1 MPPNTTTSNSV
12 EEKVRKHI
20 FNTAN
25 DHWGIRQFSKNSL
38 PLPISYIHFIAH
50 PNEDNSGSDGQQPTN
65 QWTMYLE
72 TSPSFSVHI
81 DVAPDDN
88 DVAMVMLEE
97 EQVNYDAYN
106 VFHKSLPVIGEG
118 CSVAT
123 VLDVLITK
131 KRDVY
136 RFAPVGEG
144 CRYWLSIVV
153 LDLVDAG
160 LVNRGDAQD
169 AVDGLG
175 MYWCFPP
182 GTGSFAR
189 EFARGSF

>member
-1 MPPNTTTSNSV
+1 
-12 EEKVRKHI
+12 
-20 FNTAN
+20 
-25 DHWGIRQFSKNSL
+25 
-38 PLPISYIHFIAH
+38 
-50 PNEDNSGSDGQQPTN
+50 
-65 QWTMYLE
+65 MYLE
-72 TSPSFSVHI
+72 TSPTSSVHV

-88 DVAMVMLEE
+88 DVAMVMLET

-106 VFHKSLPVIGEG
+106 VFHKSLPVTGEG

-123 VLDVLITK
+123 VLDVLIMK

-153 LDLVDAG
+153 LDLADAG

-175 MYWCFPP
+175 CIGVFLVALAHLQEKLYGVLFNFSSDEC
-182 GTGSFAR
+182 TSKAR
-189 EFARGSF
+189 NEEP

>member
-1 MPPNTTTSNSV
+1 
-12 EEKVRKHI
+12 
-20 FNTAN
+20 
-25 DHWGIRQFSKNSL
+25 
-38 PLPISYIHFIAH
+38 
-50 PNEDNSGSDGQQPTN
+50 
-65 QWTMYLE
+65 MYLE
-72 TSPSFSVHI
+72 TSPNSSVQV

-88 DVAMVMLEE
+88 DIAMVMLET

-106 VFHKSLPVIGEG
+106 VFHKSLPVISEG

-123 VLDVLITK
+123 LLDVLITK

-169 AVDGLG
+169 AINGLG

-182 GTGSFAR
+182 GTCSFAR
-189 EFARGSF
+189 GIARGSF